1 MRVSRCTGWRPRQP
15 VPRYSTER
23 RPGADVARAVPR
35 PRGRGAPQRG
45 RRHSTAQPS
54 RCRDADARIV
64 VNAGGYCKC
73 RNGRTIPRFAT
84 AVRRR
89 NRGGSW
95 GSGRAESWVSRG
107 DGRSARRW
115 RPLESGAGR
124 HAQSAW
130 DAPAAT
136 VRVVL
141 VPRSPE
147 FRGAHRPGGRNPE
160 SAPRRAALP
169 RRRPARRDGLRGRAG
184 AATPPSTAPRG
195 CPPPANRGCAPRAVP
210 PFRGGLPG
218 RRDRDQGDAGDEPPS
233 AEAAPPRALPAT
245 AASASVSAG

>member
-147 FRGAHRPGGRNPE
+147 FSGRPPSGRAQPGVCAPPRGPPAA
-160 SAPRRAALP
+160 SAGAARRFAGP
-169 RRRPARRDGLRGRAG
+169 RRRGDTALDRAARLPPRRRTAAARREPSRRFAAGCRA
-184 AATPPSTAPRG
+184 AAIAIKVTPET
-195 CPPPANRGCAPRAVP
+195 NRR
-210 PFRGGLPG
+210 
-218 RRDRDQGDAGDEPPS
+218 
-233 AEAAPPRALPAT
+233 PPRPHRRARCPRRRQARP
-245 AASASVSAG
+245 

>member
-1 MRVSRCTGWRPRQP
+1 MYGLAPAATG
-15 VPRYSTER
+15 STVFDRTTARRRR
-23 RPGADVARAVPR
+23 RPARFHRRA
-35 PRGRGAPQRG
+35 GRGAPQRG

-147 FRGAHRPGGRNPE
+147 FRGRPPSGRAQPGVCAPPRGPPAA
-160 SAPRRAALP
+160 SAGAARRFAGP
-169 RRRPARRDGLRGRAG
+169 RRRGDTALDRAARL
-184 AATPPSTAPRG
+184 
-195 CPPPANRGCAPRAVP
+195 PPAGEPRLRAVAGP
-210 PFRGGLPG
+210 PFRRGLPG

-245 AASASVSAG
+245 AQARP